1 MKFGV
6 GLFPTGPAGEMVRR
20 AALAEELGFDTFW
33 VADTHLI
40 WREMWVLLGAMAATT
55 SRIALGPGVTHPI
68 VRHSSLIAGAIATLA
83 ELAPGRTHLG
93 MGIGD
98 SGPANMGLPRASL
111 AQLEAAVRDVRALL
125 DGESVDSN
133 GTPLRLAY
141 ADRPAVPIY
150 VAAASDRTHRA
161 SGRFADGALVA
172 GAIDELTTSVEA
184 IRTGEREAG
193 RPSGATE
200 VVLFTTACL
209 DDDLE
214 VARAAVRPVVARKAI
229 LSLGRRA
236 RLGTLDP
243 ADQEPLRRLR
253 EAYDTHHHM
262 EALYND
268 LVPERWIDRFTMAGS
283 PEHVLARCRKVA
295 ADGAHQI
302 AIVFAGPDPEVQMR
316 HFSETVI
323 RPMQQRSMA

>member
-1 MKFGV
+1 
-6 GLFPTGPAGEMVRR
+6 
-20 AALAEELGFDTFW
+20 
-33 VADTHLI
+33 
-40 WREMWVLLGAMAATT
+40 MAART

-68 VRHSSLIAGAIATLA
+68 VRHPSLIAAAIATLA
-83 ELAPGRTHLG
+83 ELAPGRVHLG

-125 DGESVDSN
+125 GGETVDSD

-141 ADRPAVPIY
+141 VKGPAAPIY

-172 GAIDELTTSVEA
+172 GAIDELTTSIEA
-184 IRTGEREAG
+184 IRTGEHDAG
-193 RPSGATE
+193 RPSGATD

-209 DDDLE
+209 NDDLE
-214 VARAAVRPVVARKAI
+214 VAREAVRPVVARKAI

-243 ADQEPLRRLR
+243 ADQEPLERLR
-253 EAYDTHHHM
+253 HAYDTHHHM

-283 PEHVLARCRKVA
+283 PEHVLTRCRQVA
-295 ADGAHQI
+295 ADGAQQI
-302 AIVFAGPDPEVQMR
+302 AIVFAGPDPEVQMQR
-316 HFSETVI
+316 FSESVI
-323 RPMQQRSMA
+323 RPLRTRRTS